1 MARLPLRFLT
11 SATVA
16 GLSLLT
22 AAPAAPA
29 QIGPATA
36 EGSDAPE
43 PRFGMFRD
51 PAGYEGSDP
60 DHVDYNGELIA
71 LDGGE
76 LTLSLL
82 PGVDGSEAL
91 QAAVSDGAAER
102 NSGTVDDR
110 VDDPLGAP
118 PGGVAGTP
126 DAAGTAAGDGS
137 APRRQSYK
145 LDKNVPVYL
154 NGRKVDM
161 EDLRPGDRI
170 RIRRGDGDKSP
181 IRRVIA
187 LRTADFGGYE
197 PGGAPVDPTDFEP
210 AKMDPAT
217 ARAARTGETAPGGGG
232 GFQNVSPGE
241 VTGESKENLEDRGV
255 TVGGGNPVGM
265 PAGGEGEEAAPG
277 FGVAVAD
284 SPGEGVLV
292 ADVQPG
298 GPAAEA
304 GVQRGDFLTRLDGKT
319 VQTPEDLKAM
329 AKDMLAA
336 EGDPPPVTATLWRDG
351 EDMTVEI
358 APSNEASDYFEK
370 TTGRAMSMG
379 APMPAGQGGGEPG
392 GGNAGG
398 GQPGRMSL
406 QDHDESGIEVLA
418 GAAVGALAA
427 NAADAESRAGGMT
440 APAAPMGPR
449 TSYYGGG
456 LAAGPAAAALADGFS
471 PLDATIL
478 GGYGAYG
485 GGYGLAAAARNP
497 YLDDE
502 KDAIVEARM
511 REAAV
516 RDAIGH
522 DAEDYVVGQR
532 ANPLDSRGPR
542 AGGEN
547 MDRLLPGDRILGVDG
562 EPVGDHADLERAM
575 KRFKGDMLS
584 LNVLRNGERMT
595 LRLPRRE
602 AAAAAR

>member
-1 MARLPLRFLT
+1 MTRLPLRFLT
-11 SATVA
+11 SASVA

-22 AAPAAPA
+22 AAAPAPA

-51 PAGYEGSDP
+51 PAGYEGADP

-82 PGVDGSEAL
+82 PGIDGSEAL
-91 QAAVSDGAAER
+91 QAAVSDGPAER

-110 VDDPLGAP
+110 DDDRLGAA
-118 PGGVAGTP
+118 PGGEAG
-126 DAAGTAAGDGS
+126 AAGAPGAATGDRP
-137 APRRQSYK
+137 AANRQSYK

-210 AKMDPAT
+210 AKMDPSV
-217 ARAARTGETAPGGGG
+217 ARAARTGVTSPGGG
-232 GFQNVSPGE
+232 GFQNVTPGE

-265 PAGGEGEEAAPG
+265 PAGGEGEKAAPG

-319 VQTPEDLKAM
+319 VQTPEDLKTM

-336 EGDPPPVTATLWRDG
+336 EGDPPPVEANLWRDG
-351 EDMTVEI
+351 EQMTVEI

-370 TTGRAMSMG
+370 TAGRALSMG
-379 APMPAGQGGGEPG
+379 APMPAGQGGGGQG
-392 GGNAGG
+392 GDPQ
-398 GQPGRMSL
+398 GQRMSL
-406 QDHDESGIEVLA
+406 QDSGDSGIEVLA

-427 NAADAESRAGGMT
+427 EAGSEAGGV
-440 APAAPMGPR
+440 APAAAAPMMPR
-449 TSYYGGG
+449 TSYYGG
-456 LAAGPAAAALADGFS
+456 LAAGANFVNSGFS
-471 PLDATIL
+471 PLAGTAL
-478 GGYGAYG
+478 AGYGGYYG
-485 GGYGLAAAARNP
+485 GTGYGLAAAARNP

-502 KDAIVEARM
+502 KDAIIEARM

-532 ANPLDSRGPR
+532 ATPLDSRGPKGD
-542 AGGEN
+542 GGGG
-547 MDRLLPGDRILGVDG
+547 DRLMPGDRIVGVNG
-562 EPVGDHADLERAM
+562 HPVGDQADLERAM
-575 KRFKGDMLS
+575 RNFKGDVLS
-584 LNVLRNGERMT
+584 LNVIRGGERQT

-602 AAAAAR
+602 AATAAQ